1 MDCGH
6 IGAQSA
12 QSELWLH
19 LFALA
24 RPWEFNFLVSPQAPL
39 LYALHPT
46 LKSFTRA
53 FVSVSSSPPAPTHR
67 AAASRTRTSGFTF
80 SQTAAPLLRRSA
92 DTFAAESSSL
102 DIRLPFFAVGL
113 SAVVSVDVEWAPNPL
128 KEHVGTV
135 CISFSHLGERPQP
148 FLFTGIPC
156 PLSAQP
162 QPKALA

>member
-12 QSELWLH
+12 LSELWLH
-19 LFALA
+19 LFTLA

-39 LYALHPT
+39 LSPLHPT
-46 LKSFTRA
+46 LKSFSRA
-53 FVSVSSSPPAPTHR
+53 FVTVSSSPPTFTHR
-67 AAASRTRTSGFTF
+67 TATSRTRISCLLFPKQTHNSSTF
-80 SQTAAPLLRRSA
+80 LQQNRPLKTLVS
-92 DTFAAESSSL
+92 
-102 DIRLPFFAVGL
+102 PFFAVRL

-135 CISFSHLGERPQP
+135 CISFSHRGERPQP
-148 FLFTGIPC
+148 SLFTGIPC
-156 PLSAQP
+156 PLSVQP

>member
-1 MDCGH
+1 MDCGR

-12 QSELWLH
+12 RSELWLH
-19 LFALA
+19 LFTLA

-39 LYALHPT
+39 LSPLHPT
-46 LKSFTRA
+46 PKSFSGA
-53 FVSVSSSPPAPTHR
+53 FVTVSSSPPTHQT
-67 AAASRTRTSGFTF
+67 ATSRTRISRLLFPKQTHNF
-80 SQTAAPLLRRSA
+80 STHPQTVLQQNRPLKTLVS
-92 DTFAAESSSL
+92 
-102 DIRLPFFAVGL
+102 PFFAVRL

-148 FLFTGIPC
+148 SLFTGIPC
-156 PLSAQP
+156 PLSVQP